1 MAEKKSNINEKL
13 RSLTKDQANALSG
26 ALNAGYDGK
35 KPAAKSKTK
44 AKPKSKKP

>member
-26 ALNAGYDGK
+26 ALNSGYDGK
-35 KPAAKSKTK
+35 KSAAKPKGKS
-44 AKPKSKKP
+44 KSKKP